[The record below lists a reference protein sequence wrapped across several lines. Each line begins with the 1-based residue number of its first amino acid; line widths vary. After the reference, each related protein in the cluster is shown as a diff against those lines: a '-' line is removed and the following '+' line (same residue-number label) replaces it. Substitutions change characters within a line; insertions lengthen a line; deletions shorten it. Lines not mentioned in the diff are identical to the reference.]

1 MRVLLIQDV
10 KNVGKR
16 GDIKD
21 VKDGYA
27 LNFLIPKGLAKVA
40 TDKIIKEWRAEQER
54 LEKQKRE
61 EIKKYTKEKE
71 ILEKSSIII
80 KKRLAP
86 VGIKGSVKKDDIA
99 KAIKEQ
105 TKIDVDKK
113 HIELKKAIKTTGEFL
128 IDIKFK
134 YGIHAKVAIEV
145 VGE

>member
-54 LEKQKRE
+54 LEKQKIE

-134 YGIHAKVAIEV
+134 HGIHAKVAIEV

>member
-27 LNFLIPKGLAKVA
+27 LNFLIPKSLAKVA

-99 KAIKEQ
+99 KAIKRADQ
-105 TKIDVDKK
+105 NR
-113 HIELKKAIKTTGEFL
+113 GR
-128 IDIKFK
+128 
-134 YGIHAKVAIEV
+134 
-145 VGE
+145 